1 MNGTMAEAVAA
12 LVADG
17 ATRERGG
24 LALGYGV
31 TLWRNGWISEMGT
44 QYTAGAVDTT
54 RIVTR
59 AVAMARHYGISPVL
73 QVRIELGC
81 VADGRGR

>member
-17 ATRERGG
+17 AVRERGG
-24 LALGYGV
+24 LSLGFGV
-31 TLWRNGWISEMGT
+31 TLWRNGWVTELGT
-44 QYTAGAVDTT
+44 QYTAGAETE

-59 AVAMARHYGISPVL
+59 AVAMARIYGISPVM

>member
-1 MNGTMAEAVAA
+1 MNVTMAEALAE

-17 ATRERGG
+17 AVADRGG
-24 LALGYGV
+24 LSLGFGV
-31 TLWRNGWISEMGT
+31 TLWRNGWVTELGT
-44 QYTAGAVDTT
+44 QYRADAASVAYLV
-54 RIVTR
+54 RR
-59 AVAMARHYGISPVL
+59 AVACARHYGIPPVM